1 MVFQDLKAKI
11 TRPSDDLTAKQLYA
25 LTQIKELVRNSSE
38 DMELPKWAA
47 ASGESVEDLL
57 CRFLKARKWDVK
69 KAFHM
74 LDADVKWRRDVKIDE
89 LVNMDPTQIL
99 GIDKEIIDK
108 FLPSWVSGTD
118 KMGRPI
124 LYRSYG
130 GNFEIW
136 QLTNRGVT
144 VEKLIRYHMYE
155 NEQALR
161 ILAQQPEGKRAST
174 LAFVVE
180 AKGWHLGIA
189 TKDALRYIKGMAEL
203 DSAHYP
209 ERLGINICVN
219 CPFIFTATWRVIRT
233 WLDPVTVSKVLILG
247 TNEAEWKAKV
257 FEHISPDQ
265 LSVEFGGQNRSRHH
279 SVVQSPADGGECASS
294 SLTRLT
300 QTPSLTKE
308 KEPAQLAAATE
319 VRVFA
324 F

>member
-11 TRPSDDLTAKQLYA
+11 VRPSDNLTAKQLEA
-25 LTQIKELVRNSSE
+25 LKQIKELVRNSSE
-38 DMELPKWAA
+38 DMELPRWAA

-69 KAFHM
+69 KGFHM
-74 LDADVKWRRDVKIDE
+74 LDADVKWRREMNIDE
-89 LVNMDPTQIL
+89 IVNMDPTQIL
-99 GIDKEIIDK
+99 GIDKETIDK

-144 VEKLIRYHMYE
+144 VEKLIRYHIYE

-174 LAFVVE
+174 LTFLVE

-189 TKDALRYIKGMAEL
+189 TKDALRYIRGMADM

-209 ERLGINICVN
+209 ERLGVNICVN
-219 CPFIFTATWRVIRT
+219 CPFIFTATWRLIRT
-233 WLDPVTVSKVLILG
+233 WLDPVTVSKILILG

-257 FEHISPDQ
+257 FDHISPDQ

-279 SVVQSPADGGECASS
+279 SVVQAADGGECASS
-294 SLTRLT
+294 SARLT
-300 QTPSLTKE
+300 QTPSMTKE
-308 KEPAQLAAATE
+308 KETTQAVATTE
-319 VRVFA
+319 VSIFA